1 MRDVGKILPV
11 ILAGETPLEAGQA
24 CPHHLQKRRFGQS
37 LLQNTV
43 GRFDSDLFYRP
54 IFITTEDQRDVIET
68 QVADLGVDI
77 GAMIIEPEGRG
88 TAACAIIAALLA
100 ETYGPETLVL
110 LSPSDQHVHYP
121 QAFRR
126 SIAATIPVANDGYI
140 ATFGM
145 TPSYAETDYAYIR
158 KGEPLRPGTF
168 LVDDFVEKPDEK
180 SAKALVKT
188 GAYFWNAGTFLF
200 RPDTLIASV
209 EPHKTELIKHCRVAF
224 ETAAHED
231 GVIRLKKEPFLKCE
245 KASFDKAIME
255 HIENRALIPAHIGW
269 SDRGDIMS
277 SPNALNAIDIAS

>member
-11 ILAGETPLEAGQA
+11 ILAGNMLCEAEESYPL
-24 CPHHLQKRRFGQS
+24 HLQKRPFGQS

-43 GRFDSDLFYRP
+43 GRFDSDLFYNP
-54 IFITTEDQRDVIET
+54 VFITTEDQRSLIEA
-68 QVADLGVDI
+68 QVTDLGVDI

-110 LSPSDQHVHYP
+110 LSPSDQHVQYP

-126 SIAATIPVANDGYI
+126 SIAATIPVTNDGYI

-158 KGEPLRPGTF
+158 KGESLRPGTF
-168 LVDDFVEKPDEK
+168 LVDDFVEKPDKK
-180 SAKALVKT
+180 SAKALIET

-200 RPDTLIASV
+200 RSDTLLASV
-209 EPHKTELIKHCRVAF
+209 EPHKAELMKHCRVAF
-224 ETAAHED
+224 ETATHED
-231 GVIRLKKEPFLKCE
+231 GVTHLKKEPFLKCE

-255 HIENRALIPAHIGW
+255 NIENRALIPARIGW
-269 SDRGDIMS
+269 SDRGNIIF
-277 SPNALNAIDIAS
+277 SPKASKTISIAS